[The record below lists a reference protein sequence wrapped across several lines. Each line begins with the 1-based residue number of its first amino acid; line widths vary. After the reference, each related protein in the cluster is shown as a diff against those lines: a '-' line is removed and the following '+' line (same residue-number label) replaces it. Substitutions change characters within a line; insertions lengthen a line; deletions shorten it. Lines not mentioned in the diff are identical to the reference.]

1 MLGGPTLC
9 HLTLGG
15 PTQYQMAKFKD
26 TSKRASVVPVTRLG
40 SLLQVVVHNLPWSTT
55 WQELKDAFAETG
67 PIERADVILDA
78 AGRSRWVLDSAGGR
92 TAANL

>member
-15 PTQYQMAKFKD
+15 PT
-26 TSKRASVVPVTRLG
+26 SKRASVVPVTQLG

-78 AGRSRWVLDSAGGR
+78 AGRSRWVLDIAGGS
-92 TAANL
+92 TAANLWRL